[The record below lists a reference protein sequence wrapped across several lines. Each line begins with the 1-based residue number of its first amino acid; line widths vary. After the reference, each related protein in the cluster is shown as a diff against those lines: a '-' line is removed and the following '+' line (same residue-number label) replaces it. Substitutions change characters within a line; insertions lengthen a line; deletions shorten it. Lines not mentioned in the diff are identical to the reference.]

1 MNKYIRRLDWY
12 IIKKF
17 LGTYVFMIL
26 LIISIAVV
34 FDINEKIDK
43 FMTNNATLEGIVFD
57 YYLNFIPYYTN
68 LFSPLFVFLA
78 VIYFTS
84 KMSNNSEIIAI
95 LSTGISFRRF
105 LKPYMMSAFIIA
117 VFTFVFGGFIIPEAN
132 ATRIEFEHTF
142 VDPRKKKTGDRDI
155 QFKVGPGTIV
165 YFGNFDLA
173 SNTGYNFS
181 MDHIDSL
188 NLNSRLT
195 AQSIKY
201 DSAYNW
207 TIRNYQ
213 IREFDGLIETINTGS
228 SIDTVLQIVPNDFI
242 IASSDQQMMTSPDL
256 RNYIKSQ
263 KERGMGNIQPFQIE
277 YHSRI
282 AMVFSAFILTII
294 GASISAR
301 KVKGGMGLNIGIG
314 LALSMAYILFMTVS
328 STFAIKG
335 GMSPFIAAWIP
346 NIFFSGI
353 AFYLYKRAPN

>member
-1 MNKYIRRLDWY
+1 MNKYIKRLDWY

-17 LGTYVFMIL
+17 LGTYVFMIV

-43 FMTNNATLEGIVFD
+43 FMTNNATLEGIIFD

-84 KMSNNSEIIAI
+84 KMANNSEIIAI
-95 LSTGISFRRF
+95 LSTGISFRRI
-105 LKPYMMSAFIIA
+105 LKPYMISALVIA
-117 VFTFVFGGFIIPEAN
+117 LFTFVFGGYIIPEAN

-173 SNTGYNFS
+173 SNTGYSFS
-181 MDHIDSL
+181 MDHFDSL

-213 IREFDGLIETINTGS
+213 VREFDGLTEKITTGT
-228 SIDTVLQIVPNDFI
+228 SIDTTLQIVPNDFI

-263 KERGMGNIQPFQIE
+263 NERGMGNIQPFQIE

-294 GASISAR
+294 GASLSAR

>member
-1 MNKYIRRLDWY
+1 
-12 IIKKF
+12 
-17 LGTYVFMIL
+17 MI
-26 LIISIAVV
+26 
-34 FDINEKIDK
+34 
-43 FMTNNATLEGIVFD
+43 
-57 YYLNFIPYYTN
+57 
-68 LFSPLFVFLA
+68 
-78 VIYFTS
+78 
-84 KMSNNSEIIAI
+84 
-95 LSTGISFRRF
+95 
-105 LKPYMMSAFIIA
+105 SAFIIA
-117 VFTFVFGGFIIPEAN
+117 LFTFVFGGYIIPEAN
-132 ATRIEFEHTF
+132 ATRIEFEQTF

-181 MDHIDSL
+181 MDHFDSI

-213 IREFDGLIETINTGS
+213 VREFDGLIETITTGN
-228 SIDTVLQIVPNDFI
+228 SIDTIFQIVPNDFI

-256 RNYIKSQ
+256 KNYIKSQ